1 MYDKKI
7 VNEIENLFRF
17 SRSKIMVVYDT
28 TFNLCKYF
36 ISPLLCKFTFFIEE
50 PVFMHESKN
59 ESSHNQFFHAI
70 SNLIPLL
77 GDKTML
83 FYNWQR
89 RRIWKAIANKIPNSL
104 VLRYWNHLFNNIRL
118 CVRKH
123 NGKQLDAKVY
133 CNDCRELF
141 KC

>member
-1 MYDKKI
+1 MSISSDLVDQKLWLCTTLLSI
-7 VNEIENLFRF
+7 FANILFRHCCAN
-17 SRSKIMVVYDT
+17 SH
-28 TFNLCKYF
+28 
-36 ISPLLCKFTFFIEE
+36 FFIEK
-50 PVFMHESKN
+50 PVVPLAFFMHESKN